1 MAISMLRSRA
11 SKPGL
16 RSRTLRTRSAALALE
31 TIRTR
36 TPSAMKMSPSGIGM
50 MKTGGLLGLM
60 NLLYFASSLLRKES
74 RKSRG
79 ARGGA

>member
-1 MAISMLRSRA
+1 
-11 SKPGL
+11 
-16 RSRTLRTRSAALALE
+16 LALE